1 MAARAEFTLRIT
13 AHNYRNSNH
22 MKSNGD
28 CCDNLPL
35 VSCCDCSAGFGLCAP
50 LCVCENLFTFCL
62 LPSNAVRDNDLSNC
76 QLNQN
81 TTPGSYTTREIR
93 NDNFEFASLEN
104 TDFPNVENG
113 IMTFH
118 GDGSWPVSCRSG
130 VLLSV
135 YIGFIQLGYSYT
147 CMALTGYPCN
157 ECISMHTN
165 SGTG

>member
-1 MAARAEFTLRIT
+1 MAVRAAFTLRIT

-35 VSCCDCSAGFGLCAP
+35 VSCCDCSAGFGLCRP
-50 LCVCENLFTFCL
+50 RCVCENLFTFCL
-62 LPSNAVRDNDLSNC
+62 LPSNAVRDNNLSNC

-93 NDNFEFASLEN
+93 NDNFEFASLES

-118 GDGSWPVSCRSG
+118 GNGSWPVSCRSRVFLICIYRVHPTWLYLYLHG
-130 VLLSV
+130 
-135 YIGFIQLGYSYT
+135 SYW
-147 CMALTGYPCN
+147 LCN
-157 ECISMHTN
+157 ECISMPTI